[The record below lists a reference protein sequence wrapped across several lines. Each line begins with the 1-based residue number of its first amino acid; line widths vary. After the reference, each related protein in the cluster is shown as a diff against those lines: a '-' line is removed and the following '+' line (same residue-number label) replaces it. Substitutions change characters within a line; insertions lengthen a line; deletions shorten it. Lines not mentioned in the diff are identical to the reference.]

1 MILKKLSKSLKE
13 PFLESFSVWSGVE
26 LSRRLFMV
34 LFVIALP
41 DKPVILL
48 LALEK
53 VINNLRHHVE

>member
-34 LFVIALP
+34 LFVITLP